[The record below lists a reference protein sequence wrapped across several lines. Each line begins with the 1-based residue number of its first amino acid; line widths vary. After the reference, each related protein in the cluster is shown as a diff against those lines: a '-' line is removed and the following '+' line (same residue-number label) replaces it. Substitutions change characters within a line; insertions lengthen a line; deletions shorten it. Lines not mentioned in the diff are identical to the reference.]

1 MKKEENK
8 IIPSWYWSVCKNT
21 LSYIKIRKHIKED
34 WKRYFIRMNE
44 PQNKEVLK
52 EVFLNK
58 RILNFAEENYP
69 KELKKLQK
77 EVLK

>member
-1 MKKEENK
+1 MKNK
-8 IIPSWYWSVCKNT
+8 NIPLWYWVVCKNT
-21 LSYIKIRKHIKED
+21 LSYIKTRKHNKKG
-34 WKRYFIRMNE
+34 WKKYFKRLNE
-44 PQNKEVLK
+44 KGNKRVLK

-58 RILNFAEENYP
+58 RILDFSKKEYL